1 MNAMVSR
8 VHAPVAPAD
17 LRRVLGS
24 FATGVVVVTGEDDD
38 GPVGFSCQSFA
49 SVSLEPPLVLFC
61 PAHTSASWPRIA
73 ATGRFVVNVLAAD
86 QREVCAQFATSG
98 VDKFAGV
105 DWAPTDWGPAIED
118 VLAQVM
124 CTVQDVHPA
133 GDHDIVVGHVQ
144 QLVTPR
150 EDGPLLFVRGE
161 YGLSPC

>member
-1 MNAMVSR
+1 MSAMISR
-8 VHAPVAPAD
+8 VHAPVAPVD

-24 FATGVVVVTGEDDD
+24 FATGVVVVTGEDDE

-49 SVSLEPPLVLFC
+49 SVSLDPPLVLFC

-73 ATGRFVVNVLAAD
+73 ATGRFVVNVLALI
-86 QREVCAQFATSG
+86 ATSG

-105 DWAPTDWGPAIED
+105 DWSPTDWGPAIED

-150 EDGPLLFVRGE
+150 EDGPLLFFRGD